1 MSLNKQVKEIFK
13 PFRYTKIKKV
23 TIVESTSG
31 NVVIKEK
38 NNNIKNIYDYL
49 NTRDFNYYP
58 KLLNESRIDD
68 NIYEYIEEATKIY
81 PQRNEDFIKL
91 VALLHSKTSYIKEV
105 NDDIYQELYE
115 NINNNIIYYQDY
127 YSKYYN
133 LFLKSRYMSP
143 SRYMFTR
150 NYSKIISSLLFSK
163 DNLDKWYQNSI
174 SKNNERISL
183 IHNNL
188 SNDHFIKGNN
198 KDYLISWDNAKFDS
212 PVIDLV
218 KLYKNEFFN
227 MEFTSLY
234 ETYTKINPLSNEEEI
249 LFFAL
254 ISIPEPPEFINNEL
268 LLVKNLRVFLD
279 YIYKTE
285 MFLKPYYSTNE
296 EDE

>member
-1 MSLNKQVKEIFK
+1 MSLNNQVKEIFK

-105 NDDIYQELYE
+105 NDDVYQELYE

-188 SNDHFIKGNN
+188 SSDHFIKGNN